1 VNPAPVIATELTV
14 TEDVPDDVNVN
25 VCVAAVF
32 TVTLPK
38 LSLVALTV
46 SCGLD
51 AGAVPVLQEG
61 EQSAWNCARA

>member
-14 TEDVPDDVNVN
+14 TEDVPDDVSVN

-38 LSLVALTV
+38 LRLAALNV
-46 SCGLD
+46 
-51 AGAVPVLQEG
+51 
-61 EQSAWNCARA
+61 N